1 MSFLAVFAGS
11 RALEHRLSD
20 LLDPHHSIA
29 LAHSWSGLGR
39 VVRERPVTAAVV
51 ELDALP
57 PYPAAERAL
66 SSFRGSFPHLGIVLL
81 IRYKDDPVSL
91 FRLGRADIKGMEVL
105 EVENLPVG
113 LRRAVG
119 LASQTGAASQVVR
132 WLSPR
137 VPPRELQVA
146 RLALDALHLRWSAE
160 ELASRVG
167 LTRPYLSELFNGV
180 GLPSLGHFLLWTRL
194 FHAGHWLEEPGRTG
208 ESVARQLEYSSG
220 AAFRRAL
227 KAYAGVTPTQARE
240 DGGLRLV
247 FREFLKA
254 TQLPQPRG
262 PGFSMR
268 PIKQRRRAQPGSS
281 SVRLA

>member
-1 MSFLAVFAGS
+1 MSFLAVFAES
-11 RALEHRLSD
+11 RMLEHTLSD
-20 LLDPHHSIA
+20 LLDPYHTIA
-29 LAHSWSGLGR
+29 LAHSWPGLRR
-39 VVRERPVTAAVV
+39 VVRERPVTTAVV

-57 PYPAAERAL
+57 HYPAAERAL
-66 SSFRGSFPHLGIVLL
+66 SSFSGSFPHLGIVLL
-81 IRYKDDPVSL
+81 IRYKEDPVSL
-91 FRLGRADIKGMEVL
+91 FRLGRAGIKGMEVL
-105 EVENLPVG
+105 EVENLQGG

-137 VPPRELQVA
+137 VPPRELQIA
-146 RLALDALHLRWSAE
+146 RLALDSLHLRWSAE

-167 LTRPYLSELFNGV
+167 FTRPYLSELFKEV

-208 ESVARQLEYSSG
+208 ESVSRQLEYSSG

-227 KAYAGVTPTQARE
+227 KGYVGVTPTQARE
-240 DGGLRLV
+240 NGGLRLV
-247 FREFLKA
+247 FREFLRT

-262 PGFSMR
+262 PGFSVES
-268 PIKQRRRAQPGSS
+268 IKQRRRAQAAWSR
-281 SVRLA
+281 VRLA